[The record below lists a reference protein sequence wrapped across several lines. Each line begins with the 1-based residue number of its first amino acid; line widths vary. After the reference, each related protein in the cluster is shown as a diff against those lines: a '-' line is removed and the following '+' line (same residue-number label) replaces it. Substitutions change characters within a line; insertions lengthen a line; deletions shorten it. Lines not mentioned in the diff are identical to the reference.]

1 MMMQPKLLEC
11 CVDSVESAVIA
22 AENGA
27 DRLELCANLVIGG
40 TSPSPALFQ
49 EVQKRVKV
57 PVRVLLR
64 PRFGDFL
71 YTGAEFAVL
80 RQEVRLFRELGA
92 DGLVFGCLTAEGA
105 LDRERLAVLMEEA
118 GPLPVTLH
126 RAFDLCADPFAALET
141 ARELG
146 IGTILTSGQAAS
158 CLAGRELLAA
168 LCRKAEEITI
178 LAGAG
183 VDAAAIVAL
192 LGGTPVRA
200 FHMSGKEVLKSGM
213 RFRREGVPMGLPGMS
228 EYSLWRT
235 SPAAVRAARRALD
248 AGRDA

>member
-1 MMMQPKLLEC
+1 MQKKLLEC

-40 TSPSPALFQ
+40 TSPGPDLFALVR
-49 EVQKRVKV
+49 ERVRL
-57 PVRVLLR
+57 PIRVLLR

-71 YTGAEFAVL
+71 YTGEEFELL
-80 RQEVRLFRELGA
+80 RREVRRFRELRA
-92 DGLVFGCLTAEGA
+92 DGLVFGCLTAEGM
-105 LDRERLAVLMEEA
+105 LDRERMAVLMEEA

-146 IGTILTSGQAAS
+146 VDTILTSGQAAS
-158 CLAGRELLAA
+158 CLEGKGLLAE
-168 LCRKAEEITI
+168 LCRKAGEMSI

-183 VDAAAIVAL
+183 VNAAAIAEL
-192 LGGTPVRA
+192 AKDTPLRA
-200 FHMSGKEVLKSGM
+200 FHLSGKEVLDSGM
-213 RFRREGVPMGLPGMS
+213 RFRRDGVPMGLPGMS

-235 SPAAVRAARRALD
+235 SPAAVREARRALD
-248 AGRDA
+248 EAAGM